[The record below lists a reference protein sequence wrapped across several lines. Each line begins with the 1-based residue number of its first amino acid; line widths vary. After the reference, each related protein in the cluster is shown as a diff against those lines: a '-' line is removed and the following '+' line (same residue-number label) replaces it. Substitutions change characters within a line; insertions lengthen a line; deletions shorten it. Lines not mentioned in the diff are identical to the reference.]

1 MKKNSIQET
10 AQSYSLA
17 DALFTSTQQ
26 RIFALLYGQPDR
38 SFYLT
43 EIVRLAEIGRGGVQR
58 ELRRLEQTGLVTT
71 KNIGNQKHYQAN
83 PDTPVYQELTSI
95 VRKTVGLKQPLM
107 EALDSVKEK
116 ISLAFVYGSVA
127 KGTDTA
133 SSDIDLMIVTDLLAL
148 EDVFTLLARVEEK
161 LGRRVN
167 PTLYNTP
174 EFSKKRSSKNSF
186 LVEVLSSPIIELI
199 GFLDE

>member
-1 MKKNSIQET
+1 LKKNSIQET

>member
-1 MKKNSIQET
+1 MKKNSVRES
-10 AQSYSLA
+10 AQTYSLA

-43 EIVRLAEIGRGGVQR
+43 EIVRLAEMGRGGVQR
-58 ELRRLEQTGLVTT
+58 ELLRLEQTGLVTT

-107 EALDSVKEK
+107 QALEPVKKK
-116 ISLAFVYGSVA
+116 ISLAFVYGSIA
-127 KGTDTA
+127 KGTDT
-133 SSDIDLMIVTDLLAL
+133 SNSDIDLMIVSDQLGL
-148 EDVFTLLARVEEK
+148 EDVFMLLAPLEEK
-161 LGRRVN
+161 LGRQVN
-167 PTLYNTP
+167 PTLYNNS
-174 EFSKKRSSKNSF
+174 EYAEKKNKRNSF
-186 LVEVLSSPIIELI
+186 LGKVLASPVIELI
-199 GFLDE
+199 GALDE